1 MKLVVNTPL
10 KKLLT
15 ATAFLGAFLAST
27 STSAALIGAIDLDNS
42 GVIDGADTIIADG
55 GVGDL
60 NPAANRILYMAPG
73 FNFEIGNFIGDPVS
87 LSLNASYTGTGSA
100 TYALTETDIT
110 LETPWSPSFSGTFDS
125 TAYDMTA
132 TAYIDYGNTAFGTST
147 VIETLTVGPAYLSF
161 SQDYGNFA
169 VDPVLAASGYSITLF
184 VTVNHNGVDGA
195 TSIGSAI
202 SAVPEPSVLALMGLG
217 LVGMG
222 FAARRKQKAA

>member
-1 MKLVVNTPL
+1 MN
-10 KKLLT
+10 KLLT

-27 STSAALIGAIDLDNS
+27 TSSAALIGGIDLDGN
-42 GVIDGADTIIADG
+42 GAIDGVDTVIVDG

-60 NPAANRILYMAPG
+60 NPAASRILYMAPG
-73 FNFEIGNFIGDPVS
+73 FNFEIGNYIGDPVS
-87 LSLNASYTGTGSA
+87 LSLNASYAGTGSA

-110 LETPWSPSFSGTFDS
+110 LENPWSPSFSGTFDS
-125 TAYDMTA
+125 TTYDMTA